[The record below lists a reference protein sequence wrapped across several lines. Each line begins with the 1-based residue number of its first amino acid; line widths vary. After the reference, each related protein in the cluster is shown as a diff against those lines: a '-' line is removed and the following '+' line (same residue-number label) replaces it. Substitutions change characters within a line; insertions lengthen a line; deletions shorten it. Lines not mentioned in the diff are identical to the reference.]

1 MADTESKGQAAVAS
15 YFSQGGLNLALSAGL
30 PKTET
35 NDDKITVIGSGG
47 SSSTAAEA
55 KSIISQVEEGF
66 DKIHKSNS
74 IAEAKAL
81 PATQA
86 VQEADTKDI
95 IDEANAE
102 AQSILQSADADLD
115 DVTDVYEDTA
125 EEISAVNVA
134 HDADVATISK
144 QAAIAAIGNDKVK
157 DDLVS
162 DLEDAADDG
171 IDLGDLV
178 DQASLPFDVDT
189 EMDPENVI
197 DRIEFRQGDD
207 VEAIKSDEEFD
218 VFIAKILAQFEA

>member
-1 MADTESKGQAAVAS
+1 MSLQ
-15 YFSQGGLNLALSAGL
+15 AGL
-30 PKTET
+30 PKTPS
-35 NDDKITVIGSGG
+35 NDGKIIVIGSH
-47 SSSTAAEA
+47 SDDESDSTTAAEA
-55 KSIISQVEEGF
+55 KSIIAQVSEGF
-66 DKIHKSNS
+66 DKIHEGNS

-81 PATQA
+81 TATQA

-95 IDEANAE
+95 ISEANAE
-102 AQSILQSADADLD
+102 AQSVLQSGRASLD
-115 DVTDVYEDTA
+115 DIEDIYQDSAA
-125 EEISAVNVA
+125 EITAVNQA
-134 HDADVATISK
+134 HDADVASISK

-162 DLEDAADDG
+162 DLEDAQGDG

-178 DQASLPFDVDT
+178 EDASLPFDVDT

-207 VEAIKSDEEFD
+207 VEAIKQDEEFD

>member
-1 MADTESKGQAAVAS
+1 MADADAKGAAAVAS
-15 YFSQGGLNLALSAGL
+15 YFSQGGLSLALSAGL

-35 NDDKITVIGSGG
+35 NDDKITVIGSG

-66 DKIHKSNS
+66 DKIHKGNS

-81 PATQA
+81 TATQA

-102 AQSILQSADADLD
+102 AQSILQEADADLD

-125 EEISAVNVA
+125 EEISSVNVA

-144 QAAIAAIGNDKVK
+144 QAAIAAIGN
-157 DDLVS
+157 
-162 DLEDAADDG
+162 E
-171 IDLGDLV
+171 
-178 DQASLPFDVDT
+178 
-189 EMDPENVI
+189 
-197 DRIEFRQGDD
+197 
-207 VEAIKSDEEFD
+207 
-218 VFIAKILAQFEA
+218 